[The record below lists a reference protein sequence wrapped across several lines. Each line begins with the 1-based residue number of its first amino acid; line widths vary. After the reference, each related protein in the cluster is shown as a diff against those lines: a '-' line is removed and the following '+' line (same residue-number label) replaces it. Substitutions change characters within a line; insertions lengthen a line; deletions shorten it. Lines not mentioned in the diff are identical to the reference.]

1 LADNYRP
8 TGVAKPAL
16 AAYDP
21 NAMQTEPRAD
31 DPVDDEVAPVQRA
44 VVTADAVEL
53 SGVSA
58 AVRRIFRELAREVES
73 ARSGL

>member
-1 LADNYRP
+1 
-8 TGVAKPAL
+8 
-16 AAYDP
+16 
-21 NAMQTEPRAD
+21 MQTERSADDPLDDDADAVPRAAPRAD
-31 DPVDDEVAPVQRA
+31 AID
-44 VVTADAVEL
+44 L

>member
-1 LADNYRP
+1 
-8 TGVAKPAL
+8 
-16 AAYDP
+16 
-21 NAMQTEPRAD
+21 
-31 DPVDDEVAPVQRA
+31 VQRA